1 MRMRHRLS
9 VVLISGAALLAA
21 CSQQGNAPTPAQ
33 LAAQQ
38 QAAREAQ
45 ASQKLALYQ
54 AMVNTQRYAL
64 AVPIGQEIVTNYA
77 GTQAA
82 ATVRKTLPDV
92 QRTATEN
99 AEKARLQALW
109 WYQTGKESGG
119 TQITAS
125 IYSSRPGGDDR
136 VRLVLRRHS
145 AWGQS
150 AYLFGSGRGF
160 ACSGRCS
167 IPISVDGAPPK
178 PWKAYLPETGEPAIF
193 IEDDKRFIATLE
205 KAKRL
210 TMKVELKGRGSET
223 LEYEV
228 GGYDPARFPQLPG
241 KH

>member
-1 MRMRHRLS
+1 MPTRRSFALAFS
-9 VVLISGAALLAA
+9 AALLAA
-21 CSQQGNAPTPAQ
+21 CSQDGNAPTPAQ

-45 ASQKLALYQ
+45 AAQKQALYQ

-64 AVPIGQEIVTNYA
+64 AVPIGQEIVTRYA

-82 ATVRKTLPDV
+82 AAVQKTLPEV
-92 QRTATEN
+92 QRTAAEN

-109 WYQTGKESGG
+109 SYQTGKESGG

-150 AYLFGSGRGF
+150 VYLFGSGRGF

-167 IPISVDGAPPK
+167 IPIGIDGAPPK

-193 IEDDKRFIATLE
+193 IEDDGRFIAALA
-205 KAKRL
+205 KAKKL
-210 TMKVELKGRGSET
+210 TMQVELKGRGSET
-223 LEYEV
+223 LVFEV
-228 GGYDPARFPQLPG
+228 GGYDPARFPPLPG
-241 KH
+241 KR

>member
-1 MRMRHRLS
+1 MSKRAS
-9 VVLISGAALLAA
+9 VPAVLVCIAMLLPA

-33 LAAQQ
+33 VAAQQ
-38 QAAREAQ
+38 RAAREAQ

-64 AVPIGQEIVTNYA
+64 AVPIGQEIVSNYA
-77 GTQAA
+77 DTQAA
-82 ATVRKTLPDV
+82 ATVRKTLPEV
-92 QRTATEN
+92 QRTATES

-109 WYQTGKESGG
+109 SYQTGKESGG

-167 IPISVDGAPPK
+167 IPISVDGAPSK

-193 IEDDKRFIATLE
+193 IEDDPRFIATLE
-205 KAKRL
+205 KAKKL
-210 TMKVELKGRGSET
+210 TMQVELKGRGSET
-223 LEYEV
+223 LVFEV